1 MVSTLLIVLSKKKS
15 RIGRIIVRIT
25 IEKTLAFITGSGIK
39 RGVLE
44 K

>member
-1 MVSTLLIVLSKKKS
+1 MVSTLFIVLSRKKS
-15 RIGRIIVRIT
+15 KMGKIIVRIT
-25 IEKTLAFITGSGIK
+25 IEKIFAFITGSGIK

>member
-1 MVSTLLIVLSKKKS
+1 LTLLIVFNRKNK
-15 RIGRIIVRIT
+15 RIGKTMVRMQ
-25 IEKTLAFITGSGIK
+25 IEKILAYLIGSGIK